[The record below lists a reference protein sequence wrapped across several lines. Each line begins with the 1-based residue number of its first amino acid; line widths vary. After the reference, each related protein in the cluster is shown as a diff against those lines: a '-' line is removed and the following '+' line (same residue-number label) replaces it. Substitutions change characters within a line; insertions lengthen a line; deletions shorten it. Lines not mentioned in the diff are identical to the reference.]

1 MDRKCLEYGSNRY
14 GTPLYVFDIDEM
26 KEIVDFFQ
34 RSLKGKAGLCFAM
47 KANSFLTRQ
56 MAAVTDRVE
65 VCSMGEFEICR
76 NLGIEPEKILI
87 SGVLKKQEDI
97 ITILEFYRGNC
108 TYTVESLNQL
118 NILGEWSSKNKES
131 VSVYLRLTSGNQ
143 FGMDE
148 MTIDRI
154 LMERQEFPFVKIKGI
169 HFFSGTQKK
178 TTEKIKKE
186 IAYLDEFMEKMETE
200 HGFPLEELEY
210 GPGIPVSYFEGQND
224 KREEF
229 ACVLS
234 DVIDTMKWKGSVIL
248 EMGRAFV
255 ADCGYYM
262 TTVKDIKTNDKV
274 NYCIVDG
281 GIHQIHYDGQI
292 RGMYHPELQIIP
304 ERNNSEIDEYT
315 ICGSLCTVNDIL
327 IKNVHIPALEVG
339 DVLIFKRA
347 GAYAMTE
354 GMALFL
360 SHELPCVTF
369 YSKGEGWKL
378 VREEKST
385 FRWNM
390 EKETEDGNVD
400 EYFNGN

>member
-1 MDRKCLEYGSNRY
+1 MY

-26 KEIVDFFQ
+26 KDRVDFFQ
-34 RSLKGKAGLCFAM
+34 RNLHGKAGLCFAM

-56 MAAVTDRVE
+56 MAAVTDRIE

-76 NLGIEPEKILI
+76 NLGIEPEKLLI

-97 ITILEFYRGNC
+97 IAILDFYRGAC
-108 TYTVESLNQL
+108 TYTAESLNQL
-118 NILGEWSSKNKES
+118 YAFEKWCRKNQES

-148 MTIDRI
+148 QTIDRI
-154 LMERQEFPFVKIKGI
+154 LAQRKEFPFIKIKGI

-178 TTEKIKKE
+178 TPEKIKKE
-186 IAYLDEFMEKMETE
+186 IAYLDEFLERMEIS
-200 HGFPLEELEY
+200 HGFPVEELEY

-224 KREEF
+224 QREEF
-229 ACVLS
+229 VCVLS
-234 DVIDTMKWKGSVIL
+234 NVIDTMKWKGSVIL
-248 EMGRAFV
+248 EMGRALV
-255 ADCGYYM
+255 ADCGYYL
-262 TTVKDIKTNDKV
+262 TSVKDIKTNDGES
-274 NYCIVDG
+274 YCIVDG

-292 RGMYHPELQIIP
+292 RGMYRPEFEIIP
-304 ERNNSEIDEYT
+304 ERSDSEKRNYT

-327 IKNVHIPALEVG
+327 VKNACMPAPEIG
-339 DVLIFKRA
+339 DIIIFKRA

-369 YSKGEGWKL
+369 YSKEAGWKL
-378 VREEKST
+378 ARKEKPT
-385 FRWNM
+385 FRWNK
-390 EKETEDGNVD
+390 EKETEHGNVD
-400 EYFNGN
+400 EYFNGD